1 VRWSREPLGE
11 GGQLVV
17 RVVALCLA
25 MSGALVACGSA
36 ESVETSTSPD
46 STSPGSSSGASW
58 DSLVVDEE
66 TWDLVNE
73 AASLIGEGDA
83 VAAAD
88 IIRGNEL
95 LRPEFQAIFFSSAA
109 CHPDVVTYL
118 VDELGFDP
126 LVEVDGE
133 TMVYELTWPR
143 FQDAPFE
150 CSEAD
155 RLASVKVFLELGVDP
170 CRAPERDPDAVPAK
184 MAESWG
190 RSPEMLT
197 LLQSY
202 AGDCAP

>member
-1 VRWSREPLGE
+1 MRVQVRGRRA
-11 GGQLVV
+11 
-17 RVVALCLA
+17 RVAIGLIVGVAVA
-25 MSGALVACGSA
+25 SVLVACGTVD
-36 ESVETSTSPD
+36 SVETSTSPGASSPD
-46 STSPGSSSGASW
+46 STSAASW

-83 VAAAD
+83 VAAAE
-88 IIRGNEL
+88 IIRSNEL

-118 VDELGFDP
+118 VDELGFDA

-133 TMVYELTWPR
+133 TMVFELTWPS

-155 RLASVKVFLELGVDP
+155 RLASVEVFLELGVDP

-190 RSPEMLT
+190 RSPEMLS